1 MYGQK
6 TNMTLAAPSTVT
18 EGTLYGVS
26 IGPGD
31 PELITLKALRLLQ
44 SAPVVAFPASRQI
57 GEPGLA
63 ERIITPWLS
72 NAQIQLPLSFAFSQD
87 PHQLKVAWQKAAQ
100 QVWHYL
106 AQGQDVAFACEGDI
120 SFYST
125 FSYLAQSLQQQY
137 PQAQI
142 QTTPG
147 ICSPMAAAAILG
159 IPLTQQHQKLAILPT
174 LYSLEA
180 LETVL
185 GWADVVVLLKV
196 NTVYAQ
202 VWPIL
207 QQYGLL
213 ERSWVVEHATR
224 ADQIVYANLSQLPN
238 LTLSYFSLLIIQVNP
253 CVFN

>member
-1 MYGQK
+1 MITIATPK
-6 TNMTLAAPSTVT
+6 TGV
-18 EGTLYGVS
+18 EGTLYGLS

-31 PELITLKALRLLQ
+31 PDLITLKALRLLQ
-44 SAPVVAFPASRQI
+44 SAPVVAFPAGRHD
-57 GEPGLA
+57 GESGLA
-63 ERIITPWLS
+63 ERMIAHWLS
-72 NAQIQLPLSFAFSQD
+72 NQQIRLPLSFAFTQD
-87 PHQLKVAWQKAAQ
+87 LPQLQAAWQTAAQ

-106 AQGQDVAFACEGDI
+106 ALGQDVVFACEGDV

-137 PQAQI
+137 PQARI
-142 QTTPG
+142 QTVPG
-147 ICSPMAAAAILG
+147 ICSPMAAAATLG

-185 GWADVVVLLKV
+185 GWADVVTLLKV

-207 QQYGLL
+207 QRHGLL
-213 ERSWVVEHATR
+213 NRAYVVEHATR
-224 ADQIVYANLSQLPN
+224 ADQIVYADLSHSPNLSLA
-238 LTLSYFSLLIIQVNP
+238 YFSLLIIQVNP
-253 CVFN
+253 CVFS